1 MHRTLFACMLLSRKC
16 SIVLRGP
23 TLVSFFYF
31 YFLQRLYDHGARKFE
46 IAGVGTLGCC
56 PDFRLK
62 NKTECF
68 IEANY
73 MAVKYN
79 EGLQSMLKEWQS
91 ENGGIIYSY
100 FDTFAAINDLIQT
113 PASYGT
119 ILYNNISKYYFL
131 SLLRNFLLFYFLLLI
146 IQIT

>member
-119 ILYNNISKYYFL
+119 ILYV
-131 SLLRNFLLFYFLLLI
+131 
-146 IQIT
+146 Q